1 MHVNF
6 ISSNDTGEICTIFV
20 QSDNEKLGWVMK
32 QMILLKDFL
41 ILFQII
47 TNKKR

>member
-20 QSDNEKLGWVMK
+20 QSDNEEIRLGNETE
-32 QMILLKDFL
+32 ILLKDFL